1 MSRKEKISEERK
13 KLIQEFIKNNDLK
26 TAGDIQ
32 EAIKDLFKRYNSVD
46 AECRIN
52 RAFRVWKNEYTNE
65 NDNYR
70 NGYSQKQYI
79 HLNEI

>member
-32 EAIKDLFKRYNSVD
+32 EAIKDYNSVD

-52 RAFRVWKNEYTNE
+52 RAFRV
-65 NDNYR
+65 
-70 NGYSQKQYI
+70 
-79 HLNEI
+79 